1 MQPVYQVTP
10 KDQVKPVVRRDE
22 EEGSVSLLL
31 AGALLL
37 PVAVPLVRLQVVQ
50 ALGMAL
56 AEAT

>member
-10 KDQVKPVVRRDE
+10 KDQVKPVVRGD
-22 EEGSVSLLL
+22 EEGSVSSLV